1 VVLTSSDRKDD
12 IQRAYALHTN
22 AYITKPPDFDG
33 YTAVIGQIA
42 TCRPDRPRQADQQR
56 PVPA

>member
-1 VVLTSSDRKDD
+1 VVLTGSHRKDD
-12 IQRAYALHTN
+12 IQRAYALHAN

-42 TCRPDRPRQADQQR
+42 TCFASLIQLPR
-56 PVPA
+56 